1 MAPRHEYDLRVTAL
15 THSYEVADNVKPF
28 RAKLESD
35 ELIVPHEKGDVTLE
49 KLQEFVFVDD
59 EGDDEDPEYVESSGE
74 SEDSLEYESENET
87 PCREY
92 VLRAPTTTSY
102 DMDNLKPVTVIL
114 EWEQLIVPHEEG
126 AVTLEKLNEFV
137 FEEEDI
143 EEDPEYE
150 ESIADSED
158 ILEYESED
166 EIPCHEYDLRAP
178 TIVNYDVD
186 DLTPVTVE
194 LEEGQ
199 LIVPHEEGAVTLDKL
214 EGFIFEDEDVES
226 DPEYEESIVDSED
239 SLEYESDELELED
252 DVEDALASMVTG
264 SCFNLVDN
272 EDINWS
278 LSNKA
283 EEYVA
288 SFGVSHLGIRLVDSG
303 LSVLQTPVSCVSTWM
318 SDGVR
323 HTRRHLRAARRAG
336 EKQNSDSCK
345 ARSLLVQMAT
355 LFPLS
360 AVLGSLGVGLV
371 ESSLDESHM
380 ADENIDDPTYVPS
393 SDDTED
399 SLEFRSEIDCE
410 EDLVS
415 DGSESFLSSDW
426 EEETDDVGSSEEET
440 DDVGSSEEETY
451 DVGSSDDY

>member
-1 MAPRHEYDLRVTAL
+1 MAPRHEYDLRVSAL

-28 RAKLESD
+28 RARLESD
-35 ELIVPHEKGDVTLE
+35 ELIVPHEKGAVTLE

-92 VLRAPTTTSY
+92 DLRAPTATTY
-102 DMDNLKPVTVIL
+102 DMDDLKPVTVKL
-114 EWEQLIVPHEEG
+114 EWDQLIVPHEEG
-126 AVTLEKLNEFV
+126 PVTLDTMKEFV
-137 FEEEDI
+137 FEEEDV

-150 ESIADSED
+150 ESIFDSED
-158 ILEYESED
+158 SLEYESEI
-166 EIPCHEYDLRAP
+166 ETPCHEYGLRAQ
-178 TIVNYDVD
+178 TIGTFYDVD
-186 DLTPVTVE
+186 DLTPVTAE

-199 LIVPHEEGAVTLDKL
+199 LIVPHEEGAVSLDKL
-214 EGFIFEDEDVES
+214 EGFVFEDEDVED

-239 SLEYESDELELED
+239 SLEYESDECE
-252 DVEDALASMVTG
+252 VEENYDQDALSSVVTR
-264 SCFNLVDN
+264 SCLDLVEN
-272 EDINWS
+272 ENINWS
-278 LSNKA
+278 LVNKA

-288 SFGVSHLGIRLVDSG
+288 SFGVSQLGIRLVDSG
-303 LSVLQTPVSCVSTWM
+303 LAVIGTPVSYFSTWM

-360 AVLGSLGVGLV
+360 TMLSSLGVGLI
-371 ESSLDESHM
+371 ESPLYESHM
-380 ADENIDDPTYVPS
+380 VDEHIDDPTYVLS
-393 SDDTED
+393 SDETDD
-399 SLEFRSEIDCE
+399 SLEFRSEIESE
-410 EDLVS
+410 EDLASYVES
-415 DGSESFLSSDW
+415 ETMGSSSW
-426 EEETDDVGSSEEET
+426 EEETDGSS
-440 DDVGSSEEETY
+440 GSEDY
-451 DVGSSDDY
+451 D